1 MSIGVPF
8 PDIQFSSWR
17 NDELADPLG
26 TRHLVSGHF
35 AYIKQVATGCDD
47 SLVFPNLTLNAG
59 DNDPFVGSD
68 IIVLNVSVPNFGE
81 LQASGLTAIYNMRLW
96 APDGS
101 GTILAL
107 PSTHLQF
114 QTNPLWTP
122 NLSFPSGAGQQ
133 FLGTLPTQFNL
144 RRVDGRSELLS
155 YNDDNVSEWIYMR
168 LFLDAGFPVGTFGAC
183 GSGTFRL
190 RLTYD
195 FY

>member
-35 AYIKQVATGCDD
+35 AYIKRVATGCDD

-81 LQASGLTAIYNMRLW
+81 LQASGLTAVYNMRLW

-114 QTNPLWTP
+114 QTDPLWTP

-155 YNDDNVSEWIYMR
+155 YNDDNVSEWVYMR
-168 LFLDAGFPVGTFGAC
+168 LFLDGGFPVGTFGAC